1 MTSPVKEGDVLA
13 GKYRIERVLGVGGMG
28 IVVAATHVQLDQR
41 VALKFLLPDALATP
55 DLVARF
61 AREARAAA
69 RIESEHVA
77 RVIDVGTLESG
88 SPYMVMEYLEGKDLS
103 WVIHERGALPV
114 EEAASYVLQ
123 TCEALASA
131 HAAGIV
137 HRDLKPAN
145 LFLAERPDRE
155 AVIKVLDFGIS
166 KVGKGAGGSD
176 DLSLTKT
183 SSLVG
188 SPLYMSPE
196 QMATPKDVDVRCDIW
211 ALGVIFYELLSG
223 ETPFTSDSVTGIVA
237 AILQSHPRLLSDLR
251 PEIPAEVSAI
261 IMRCLE
267 KDPARRFQSVSQLAR
282 ALARFSP
289 RTGRSSVE
297 RIARVLGTSVE
308 TSPTLIQTM
317 PPPTSLP
324 AAISGDRSPLSS
336 TAGQGSPSSPSTLSS
351 RGATSTGSA
360 AWGTTH
366 GGADNAHRRGIVIGV
381 AAALALVG
389 AMVAGGLIV
398 LHLNRTSEAP
408 VAPASAAA
416 MPPPPG
422 EPRASDPGAASA
434 GPGSVVSAPPEPRGV
449 EPHALDAKTLDASAP
464 PAKVGAIV
472 PHAAAAHA
480 GAHVQGAAPASA
492 TPPPDP
498 KLEIRL
504 QR

>member
-166 KVGKGAGGSD
+166 KVSKGSGGD

-196 QMATPKDVDVRCDIW
+196 QMATPKDVDGRCDIW

-237 AILQSHPRLLSDLR
+237 AILQSHPRLVSDLR

-282 ALARFSP
+282 ALARFAP
-289 RTGRSSVE
+289 RTGRSSVD
-297 RIARVLGTSVE
+297 RIARVLGTSVA

-324 AAISGDRSPLSS
+324 GAIAGERSPLSS
-336 TAGQGSPSSPSTLSS
+336 TAGEGAPSSGSTLTS
-351 RGATSTGSA
+351 RGATSIGSA

-398 LHLNRTSEAP
+398 LHLNRAPAVP

-416 MPPPPG
+416 IPPPPPG
-422 EPRASDPGAASA
+422 EPSGVDPGASPAGA
-434 GPGSVVSAPPEPRGV
+434 GPVVSAPHEQPRAVEPRAV
-449 EPHALDAKTLDASAP
+449 DARTLDASALP
-464 PAKVGAIV
+464 PK
-472 PHAAAAHA
+472 P
-480 GAHVQGAAPASA
+480 
-492 TPPPDP
+492 
-498 KLEIRL
+498 EIRL